1 MNQCKKLLIENVSYN
16 KNINVRSSSFFW
28 LAKEV
33 YIQNQKNDF
42 QSLKNKIYNRN
53 INFLSELNERLYG
66 SEHCDIMKCDM
77 GTSRDYRNY
86 RTTYN
91 TLMKEFSPK
100 DCSSKK

>member
-42 QSLKNKIYNRN
+42 QSLSHKLYNFNKNDVSKI
-53 INFLSELNERLYG
+53 SEKLYG
-66 SEHCDIMKCDM
+66 YEMNMECFPGASCDYSSK
-77 GTSRDYRNY
+77 
-86 RTTYN
+86 RTEYN
-91 TLMKEFSPK
+91 VVIEKYKPK
-100 DCSSKK
+100 NCSSKK